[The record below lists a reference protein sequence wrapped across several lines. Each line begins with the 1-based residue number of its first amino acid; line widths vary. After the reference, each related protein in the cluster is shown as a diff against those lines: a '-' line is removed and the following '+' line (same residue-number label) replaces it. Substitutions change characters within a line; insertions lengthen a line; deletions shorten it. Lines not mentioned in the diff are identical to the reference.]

1 MSGTITIKLVEI
13 THLCLSYAHTRIERP
28 RQIIRMADSL
38 KRYGQL
44 SPIVVVADKH
54 PQFVLMDGYLR
65 VGAAHICRLDTL
77 TAHVWPVE
85 QKEALCQVLAKDAA
99 RQFDPFE
106 QGAMLR
112 ELLNTHQ
119 LTQRQIARQIGRHPS
134 WVTRRLSLLDA
145 LSPTAVAAV
154 RRGDLSSWAACRV
167 IAPLA
172 RANGEHADAL
182 VDAIKRQGVSTR
194 QLETF
199 WNHYQRANRA
209 VRQNMIADP
218 GLFFKSI
225 QAKDNQKCA
234 KRIKDGPEESWRHD
248 ACIVRHILRRLAQ
261 NAPTVLYPG
270 QRGLDRTV
278 LLTAFSDTQ
287 TAWKQ
292 LSSAMRKLADE
303 KRTRSP
309 SRAGHATGRMQHQ
322 EDCPADEDVQK
333 NRAPHPCRQASAGNR
348 AAQPL

>member
-54 PQFVLMDGYLR
+54 PQFVLLDGYLR

-85 QKEALCQVLAKDAA
+85 QKQALCQVLAKDAA
-99 RQFDPFE
+99 RQF
-106 QGAMLR
+106 
-112 ELLNTHQ
+112 
-119 LTQRQIARQIGRHPS
+119 ARQIGRHPS

-292 LSSAMRKLADE
+292 LSSTMRKLADE

-309 SRAGHATGRMQHQ
+309 SRSCHATSRMQHQ

-333 NRAPHPCRQASAGNR
+333 NRAPHHCRQASAGNR
-348 AAQPL
+348 SAQPL

>member
-1 MSGTITIKLVEI
+1 MSETITIKPVEI
-13 THLCLSYAHTRIERP
+13 VHLRLSYAHTRIERP
-28 RQIIRMADSL
+28 WQIIRMADSL

-44 SPIVVVADKH
+44 SPIGVVADRH
-54 PQFVLMDGYLR
+54 PQFVLIDGYLR

-85 QKEALCQVLAKDAA
+85 EKEALCQVLAKDAA

-119 LTQRQIARQIGRHPS
+119 LTQRQIARQIGKHPS

-145 LSPTAVAAV
+145 LSPVAVAAV
-154 RRGDLSSWAACRV
+154 RRGDLSSWAAYRV

-182 VDAIKRQGVSTR
+182 VDAIKHQGVSTR

-225 QAKDNQKCA
+225 QAKDNDKRAQK
-234 KRIKDGPEESWRHD
+234 IKDGPEESWRHD
-248 ACIVRHILRRLAQ
+248 ARIVRHILRRLAQ

-270 QRGLDRTV
+270 QRGLDRIV

-292 LSSAMRKLADE
+292 LSSAMRRLADE

-309 SRAGHATGRMQHQ
+309 RRACHAKGRMQHQ
-322 EDCPADEDVQK
+322 KDCPADEDVQK
-333 NRAPHPCRQASAGNR
+333 NRAPHHGRQASAGHR
-348 AAQPL
+348 AAQSL